1 MTPQMIEILVYFLIA
16 VFFKESFDF
25 AGTEKAKEIA
35 SLAVIITALRFICL
49 VQWQWQ
55 YLG

>member
-25 AGTEKAKEIA
+25 AGMEKAKEIA